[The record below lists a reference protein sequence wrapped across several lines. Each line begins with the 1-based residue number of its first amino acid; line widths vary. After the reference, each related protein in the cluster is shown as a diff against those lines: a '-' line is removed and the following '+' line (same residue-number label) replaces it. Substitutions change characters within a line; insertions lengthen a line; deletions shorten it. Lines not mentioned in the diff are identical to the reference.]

1 MLYCKITIGPAHS
14 HARVVLCDN
23 DTAIEFIHKNDMP
36 AALSMSKNKF
46 NKSITKYHG
55 KLDNFAILFQ
65 NATDAFA
72 YIEQYIYPLLLIDE
86 IKEI

>member
-1 MLYCKITIGPAHS
+1 MGPAHS
-14 HARVVLCDN
+14 HAWVVLCDN
-23 DTAIEFIHKNDMP
+23 DTSIKLIHQNDMP
-36 AALSMSKNKF
+36 AALSMNKNKF
-46 NKSITKYHG
+46 NKSLKKYHG